1 MAVLKK
7 NIWSLFYLVLFLG
20 FIILSTVLYS
30 IYSNTHD
37 DYTVA
42 QENIVKMTANSVSS
56 VLLQYEMILNIL
68 GNKLIQDDNYKSPAN
83 SKKILDDLMKLNP
96 SILGLSLV
104 KPNGQEYITD
114 SNVNTKDLPNLLEKE
129 ETKESFI
136 YTLSSSRMIVGRTY
150 FIPQINNL
158 IIPIRKA
165 IRDKNYKVIAVMT
178 AGIDLKEGFNFFIKN
193 KKHDLLH
200 ETFIFRDFDHYF
212 QIAQKNYSS
221 NIKIYDYKIPKKL
234 IETAI
239 DTVSKKYNMSI
250 DEIKNSQIVTTT
262 ENHIGKRN
270 VIASSVY
277 INRYDL
283 WVTSQ
288 FPVKIMHNQIYIE
301 SAILIFI
308 FLVVTIL
315 IYYLFRYINNYE
327 KEKQKTLH
335 HQATHD
341 YLTNLHNR
349 FYLSM
354 EFNLLNKNNP
364 FSLLFIDMDNFKTIN
379 DNYGHL
385 YGDKILIEISKRLNS
400 LKKDNDV
407 LVRYSGDEF
416 VFILYC
422 INENEIKKLATSI
435 LEKLSAPYLINQYQ
449 FILGASIGISKFP
462 YDGENFDDLKRYAD
476 IAMYEAKKIK
486 NSYCIF
492 DSSIKES
499 FFYTSTMEEELKTS
513 LAKNEIYMM
522 YQPQVNPDGTLYGI
536 EALVRWENEKLGFV
550 PPDKFI
556 GVAENMGFMDKLGKF
571 IIEKS
576 LSEIKTLQLES
587 NTNFQ
592 LSINISV
599 KQFMEINFYE
609 DLFSYIDKYNFDKIL
624 LTLEV
629 TENVFIEDLNFILD
643 LLFKIKQRGIKI
655 SLDDFGTGY
664 SSLSLLKRLP
674 IDELKIDKSFID
686 DIETDIDAKTMVE
699 SIISIG
705 KKLNMYILAEGI
717 ETTKQKEQLTE
728 YGCDLFQGYK
738 FSKPLKIDQLK
749 KYLDNQK

>member
-1 MAVLKK
+1 MAILKK
-7 NIWSLFYLVLFLG
+7 NIWSLFYLIIFLG
-20 FIILSTVLYS
+20 FILLSAVLYS
-30 IYSNTHD
+30 VYTNTRN
-37 DYTVA
+37 DYLIA
-42 QENIVKMTANSVSS
+42 QENIVKMTANSLNS
-56 VLLQYEMILNIL
+56 VLLQYEMTLNIL
-68 GNKLIQDDNYKSPAN
+68 GNQLIYNNNYKSSAN
-83 SKKILDDLMKLNP
+83 SKKILDDLIKLNP
-96 SILGLSLV
+96 SILGFSLV
-104 KPNGQEYITD
+104 KPNGQEYIID
-114 SNVNTKDLPNLLEKE
+114 SNIDVKDLPNLLEKE
-129 ETKESFI
+129 ETKESFK
-136 YTLSSSRMIVGRTY
+136 YTLNSSKMIIGRTY
-150 FIPQINNL
+150 FITQINNF
-158 IIPIRKA
+158 IIPLRKA
-165 IRDKNYKVIAVMT
+165 IRDKNNKVIAVMT
-178 AGIDLKEGFNFFIKN
+178 VAIDLDKGFDFFIKN

-200 ETFIFRDFDHYF
+200 ETFIFRSFDYYF
-212 QIAQKNYSS
+212 QIAQKRDAS
-221 NIKIYDYKIPKKL
+221 NTKIYNYKIPKKL
-234 IETAI
+234 IESAI
-239 DTVSKKYNMSI
+239 DNVSKKYNMSI
-250 DEIKNSQIVTTT
+250 DEIKNTQIVTTV
-262 ENHIGKRN
+262 EEHSAKRN

-277 INRYDL
+277 INRYEL
-283 WVTSQ
+283 WITSQ
-288 FPVKIMHNQIYIE
+288 FPIKIMHNQIYIE

-308 FLVVTIL
+308 FLVVTITM
-315 IYYLFRYINNYE
+315 YYLFRYINNYE
-327 KEKQKTLH
+327 REKQETLH
-335 HQATHD
+335 YQATHD
-341 YLTNLHNR
+341 YLTDLHNR
-349 FYLSM
+349 FYLSK
-354 EFNLLNKNNP
+354 EFNLLKENNP
-364 FSLLFIDMDNFKTIN
+364 FSLLFIDMDNFKNIN
-379 DNYGHL
+379 DNYGHS

-416 VFILYC
+416 IFIIYC
-422 INENEIKKLATSI
+422 IHENEIKKFATSI

-449 FILGASIGISKFP
+449 FILGASIGISQFP
-462 YDGENFDDLKRYAD
+462 YDGKNFDEIKRYAD
-476 IAMYEAKKIK
+476 IAMYEAKKQK

-492 DSSIKES
+492 DTSIKES
-499 FFYTSTMEEELKTS
+499 FFNTSTMEEELKNS
-513 LAKNEIYMM
+513 LTKNDIYMM
-522 YQPQVNPDGTLYGI
+522 YQPQVSPNGKLYGV

-571 IIEKS
+571 IIKKS
-576 LSEIKTLQLES
+576 LSEIKTLQKES
-587 NTNFQ
+587 NVNFQ

-599 KQFMEINFYE
+599 KQFMEVNFYE
-609 DLFSYIDKYNFDKIL
+609 DLFSYIDEYNFDKIL

-643 LLFKIKQRGIKI
+643 LLLKIKQQGIKI

-717 ETTKQKEQLTE
+717 ETTEQKEQLTE